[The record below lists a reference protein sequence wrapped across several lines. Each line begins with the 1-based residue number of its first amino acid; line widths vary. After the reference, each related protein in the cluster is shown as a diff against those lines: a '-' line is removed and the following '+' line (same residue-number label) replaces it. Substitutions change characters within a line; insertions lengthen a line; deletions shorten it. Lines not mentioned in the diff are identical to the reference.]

1 MSFRE
6 KIAWISALTTLA
18 IYGWYF
24 HAALPLLTTE
34 SGSTA
39 PLLRIAILGLAV
51 SQIVL
56 IAVAAGI
63 APRDA
68 KAPLDERD
76 ALIAMKGN
84 RTGLIVMEVGAVLAC
99 VGGLHLGADSAML
112 ANGILLTLALA
123 QIAKQATQI
132 IHYRRGA

>member
-24 HAALPLLTTE
+24 QAVLPLLAGN
-34 SGSTA
+34 SGETA
-39 PLLRIAILGLAV
+39 PFLRIAILLLAV

-56 IAVAAGI
+56 ISITAAI
-63 APRDA
+63 APSEA

-76 ALIAMKGN
+76 ALIALKGN
-84 RTGLIVMEVGAVLAC
+84 RAGYVVLEVGAVLAC
-99 VGGLHLGADSAML
+99 IAGLHFGVNGPML
-112 ANGILLTLALA
+112 ANGILASLVLGQLV
-123 QIAKQATQI
+123 KQTTQI
-132 IHYRRGA
+132 VHYRRGA